1 MCVCFEEQN
10 FQMDAFKILIAQL
23 ATNLSEPTEEHSEI
37 QNPKNKENAKKK
49 NLTRLGIEP
58 RTTCVM
64 ITMIVIL
71 LSRCDN
77 HCFNV
82 R

>member
-1 MCVCFEEQN
+1 
-10 FQMDAFKILIAQL
+10 MDAFKILIAQL

-37 QNPKNKENAKKK
+37 QNPKNKENAKKRK
-49 NLTRLGIEP
+49 NKRKLTRLGIEP